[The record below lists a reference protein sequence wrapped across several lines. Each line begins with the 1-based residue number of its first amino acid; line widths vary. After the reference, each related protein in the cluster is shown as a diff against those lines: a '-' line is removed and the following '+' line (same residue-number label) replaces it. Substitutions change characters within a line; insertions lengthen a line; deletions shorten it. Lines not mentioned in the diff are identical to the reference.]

1 MKPSKTNN
9 NRLEINLFNIRLLKG
24 FTFNPNNRI
33 NLSKTLRNI
42 NNIHIVTS
50 RENSRKITHQETA
63 EKTILNNKSN
73 MREISKINHQSE
85 MSNKKIQMKVKHIT
99 KENKVDAMIN
109 NDFLTISYIIII
121 VDL

>member
-50 RENSRKITHQETA
+50 RENSRKITH
-63 EKTILNNKSN
+63 
-73 MREISKINHQSE
+73 
-85 MSNKKIQMKVKHIT
+85 
-99 KENKVDAMIN
+99 
-109 NDFLTISYIIII
+109 
-121 VDL
+121 